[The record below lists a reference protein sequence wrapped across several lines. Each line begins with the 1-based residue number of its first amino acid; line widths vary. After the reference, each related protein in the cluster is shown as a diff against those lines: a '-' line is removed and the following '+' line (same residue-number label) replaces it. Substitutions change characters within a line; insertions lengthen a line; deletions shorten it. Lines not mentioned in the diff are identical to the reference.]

1 MPLPTNQT
9 INQNLIIHTS
19 GEGNNC
25 AFNCLIHAWSLWLLE
40 MPPAFATA
48 FKKYYELENV
58 AGIPDTNKGL
68 KDLLLRKLK
77 LNPVDMEFLLGDFI
91 RKYFGLWLDN
101 SDIQEPS
108 KQKEIAP
115 EDLVNF
121 AADILKRSIKIIH
134 NEALICSKDA
144 TSDLKGP
151 LTICSQGSTRSGHYE
166 LVLPE
171 IITNSANKQYSGT
184 NIAATFNMARVTAA
198 TNQGNIAKAIITADR
213 LASDHADNR
222 VKERHTA
229 IKQFFIR
236 FLGNQVSSQEQIN
249 TDTEN
254 TTPLNSRVPH
264 HALGASGPESVK
276 SEIEKKFDE
285 LKAAPDLESKFKKD
299 LEKHLTTQGKKT
311 ATDARQITE
320 NYFNYGS
327 ERIAPEVKKQIM
339 ADALVAIDLQKKL
352 DEEDINAS
360 HRSSPR
366 P

>member
-1 MPLPTNQT
+1 
-9 INQNLIIHTS
+9 
-19 GEGNNC
+19 
-25 AFNCLIHAWSLWLLE
+25 
-40 MPPAFATA
+40 MPPDFATA
-48 FKKYYELENV
+48 FKKYYELESV
-58 AGIPDTNKGL
+58 AGIPNTNQEL
-68 KDLLLRKLK
+68 KDLLLKKLK
-77 LNPVDMEFLLGDFI
+77 LNPVDMEFLLGNFI
-91 RKYFGLWLDN
+91 RKHFGLWLKN
-101 SDIQEPS
+101 PDIQDPS

-121 AADILKRSIKIIH
+121 AANVLKRSIKIIH

>member
-134 NEALICSKDA
+134 NEVLICSKDA
-144 TSDLKGP
+144 TSDLKDP
-151 LTICSQGSTRSGHYE
+151 LTICSQGSTQSGHYE

-184 NIAATFNMARVTAA
+184 NIADIFNKARTTAK
-198 TNQGNIAKAIITADR
+198 TNPGDIAKAIITADG
-213 LASDHADNR
+213 LAGDHAGNR

-236 FLGNQVSSQEQIN
+236 FMGNQVSRQEQIN

-264 HALGASGPESVK
+264 HASRASGPESVK
-276 SEIEKKFDE
+276 SEIEKKFDG
-285 LKAAPDLESKFKKD
+285 LKAAPDLESKFKNA
-299 LEKHLTTQGKKT
+299 LENHLKTQERKNPNE
-311 ATDARQITE
+311 ARQITE
-320 NYFNYGS
+320 NYFSYGS
-327 ERIAPEVKKQIM
+327 TKTTEVKKQIM
-339 ADALVAIDLQKKL
+339 ADALVAIDLQKEL
-352 DEEDINAS
+352 NEEDANAS
-360 HRSSPR
+360 HRSSRR